1 MLYFIGNY
9 GAFTQLW
16 LLGSLIC
23 YIIIQIIVIGLITPN
38 IKKLSQWVF
47 NEENQSEKELLLLE
61 QSYLSRANR
70 LFYVAS
76 TFGLLLFIL
85 MIIKP

>member
-1 MLYFIGNY
+1 MLYFVGNY

-16 LLGSLIC
+16 FLGSLVC
-23 YIIIQIIVIGLITPN
+23 YIIFQIIVICLITPN
-38 IKKLSQWVF
+38 NKKLSQWVF
-47 NEENQSEKELLLLE
+47 NEENQSEKELPLLE
-61 QSYLSRANR
+61 QSYLSRVNG

-76 TFGLLLFIL
+76 TFGVLLFIL